1 MRALLDTNIIIHRES
16 HKVSNEDI
24 GHLFNWLDKLKIEKC
39 IHPQT
44 QYELSKFKNEQMVNT
59 MNIKLDSYN
68 CLKTIAPMHHI
79 VGNVC
84 QQLDNNP
91 NDIIDSELINEVY
104 QGRVDFLITEDRKM
118 HRKASEL
125 CIKDKVFTIDSF
137 LEKAIAEN
145 PQQPDYNVL
154 SVRKEYFGNIDL
166 SDAFFDSFKKDYA
179 EFEQWFNKKSDHFAY
194 VCRSDEGSILAFLY
208 LKVEDER
215 ESYPDIQPYLAPSK
229 RLKVG
234 TFKVSL
240 NGYKLGERF
249 LKIIFDNATLFQTNE
264 IYLTIFN
271 NTVDQERL
279 SLLME
284 DWGFCKHGIKITSNG
299 KEFVYV
305 KNFLNLDFQ
314 AAPKKIYPFLNGR
327 CRKFLCPIY
336 PQYHTEL
343 LPDSILNNE
352 TPADFV
358 DNKPS
363 RNALAKVYISR
374 SIKRDLRAGDIVIF
388 YRTAAPNASGYYT
401 SVVTTLG
408 VVENVVDNF
417 TNFEEFK
424 KACRKRSIFTDNDLL
439 EHWDYNKRF
448 RPFIVNFLYAY
459 SLPVRPNLKALK
471 ENNVIANAPRGFEEI
486 SDEAFET
493 ILRISNADQS
503 TIIN

>member
-16 HKVSNEDI
+16 HKISNEDI
-24 GHLFNWLDKLKIEKC
+24 GLLFNWLDKLRIDKC

-44 QYELSKFKNEQMVNT
+44 QYELSKFKNEQVVNT

-91 NDIIDSELINEVY
+91 NDVIDSELINEVY

-125 CIKDKVFTIDSF
+125 GVKDKVFTIDSF

-154 SVRKEYFGNIDL
+154 SVRKEYFGNINL

-179 EFEQWFNKKSDHFAY
+179 EFERWFNKKSDDFAY
-194 VCRSDEGSILAFLY
+194 VCRSETNSILAFLY
-208 LKVEDER
+208 LKIEDER
-215 ESYPDIQPYLAPSK
+215 ESYPDIQPYLAPNR

-249 LKIIFDNATLFQTNE
+249 LKIIFDNATLFKTNE

-284 DWGFCKHGIKITSNG
+284 DWGFYKHGIKTTQNG
-299 KEFVYV
+299 NEFVYV
-305 KNFLNLDFQ
+305 KNFLNINFQ
-314 AAPKKIYPFLNGR
+314 DSPKQNYPFLNGR

-352 TPADFV
+352 TPANFV

-374 SIKRDLRAGDIVIF
+374 GMERNLRAGDIIIF
-388 YRTAAPNASGYYT
+388 YRTADGGPGYYT
-401 SVVTTLG
+401 SVVTTLA

-417 TNFEEFK
+417 THFEEFK
-424 KACRKRSIFTDNDLL
+424 KACRKRSVFTDEDLL
-439 EHWDYNKRF
+439 THWNHKSSK
-448 RPFIVNFLYAY
+448 PFIINFLYAY

-471 ENNVIANAPRGFEEI
+471 ENNVIENAPRGFEEI
-486 SDEAFET
+486 SDEAFKT

>member
-24 GHLFNWLDKLKIEKC
+24 GHLFNWLDKLRIDKC

-44 QYELSKFKNEQMVNT
+44 QYELSKFKNEQVVNT

-91 NDIIDSELINEVY
+91 NDLIDSELINEVY

-125 CIKDKVFTIDSF
+125 GVKDKVFTIDSF
-137 LEKAIAEN
+137 LEKVIAEN

-154 SVRKEYFGNIDL
+154 SVRKEYFGNINL
-166 SDAFFDSFKKDYA
+166 SDDFFDSFKKDYA
-179 EFEQWFNKKSDHFAY
+179 EFEQWFNKKSDNFAY
-194 VCRSDEGSILAFLY
+194 VCRSETNSILAFLY
-208 LKVEDER
+208 LKIEGEG
-215 ESYPDIQPYLAPSK
+215 ESYPDIQPYLAPNR

-249 LKIIFDNATLFQTNE
+249 LKIIFDNATLFKTNE

-284 DWGFCKHGIKITSNG
+284 DWGFYKHGIKTTLNG
-299 KEFVYV
+299 NEFVYV
-305 KNFLNLDFQ
+305 KNFLNINFQ
-314 AAPKKIYPFLNGR
+314 DSPKQNYPFLNGR
-327 CRKFLCPIY
+327 CHKFLCPIY

-352 TPADFV
+352 TPTDFV

-374 SIKRDLRAGDIVIF
+374 GMERNLRAGDIIIF
-388 YRTAAPNASGYYT
+388 YRTADGGPGYYT
-401 SVVTTLG
+401 SVVTTLA

-424 KACRKRSIFTDNDLL
+424 KACRKRSVFTDEDLL
-439 EHWDYNKRF
+439 MHWNYKRSK
-448 RPFIVNFLYAY
+448 PFIINFLYAY

-486 SDEAFET
+486 SDEAFKT

>member
-16 HKVSNEDI
+16 HKVSNEYI
-24 GHLFNWLDKLKIEKC
+24 GHLFNWLDKLRIDKC

-44 QYELSKFKNEQMVNT
+44 QYELSKFKNEQVVNT

-91 NDIIDSELINEVY
+91 NDVIDSELINEVY

-125 CIKDKVFTIDSF
+125 GVKDKVFTIDSF
-137 LEKAIAEN
+137 LEKVIAEN
-145 PQQPDYNVL
+145 PQQPDYKVL
-154 SVRKEYFGNIDL
+154 SVRKEYFGNINL
-166 SDAFFDSFKKDYA
+166 SDTFFDSFKKDYA
-179 EFEQWFNKKSDHFAY
+179 EFEQWFNKKSDNFAY
-194 VCRSDEGSILAFLY
+194 VCRSETNSILAFLY
-208 LKVEDER
+208 LKIEDVG
-215 ESYPDIQPYLAPSK
+215 ESYPDIQPYLAPNR

-249 LKIIFDNATLFQTNE
+249 LKIIFDNATLFKTNE

-284 DWGFCKHGIKITSNG
+284 DWGFYKHGIKTTPNG
-299 KEFVYV
+299 NEFVYI
-305 KNFLNLDFQ
+305 KNFLNINFQ
-314 AAPKKIYPFLNGR
+314 DSPKQNYPFLNGR

-374 SIKRDLRAGDIVIF
+374 GMERSLRAGDIIIF
-388 YRTAAPNASGYYT
+388 YRTADGGPGYYT
-401 SVVTTLG
+401 SVVTTLA

-424 KACRKRSIFTDNDLL
+424 TACRKRSVFTDEDLL
-439 EHWDYNKRF
+439 THWNYKRSK
-448 RPFIVNFLYAY
+448 PFIINFLYAY

-471 ENNVIANAPRGFEEI
+471 ENNVIENAPRGFEEI
-486 SDEAFET
+486 SDEAFKT